1 MTEKKRAMLSD
12 LKKVDAH
19 VITAE
24 EYEEI
29 PELTDED
36 FARGVLHIGGVPVRR
51 GRPKAE
57 HPKEAVNLRL
67 SPQVLR
73 HFRAGGRGWQT
84 RINAVLE
91 AHVTRGSKPRKRT
104 RRAARS

>member
-1 MTEKKRAMLSD
+1 MTENKRTTDVD
-12 LKKVDAH
+12 LKRIDEH
-19 VITAE
+19 VITPE

-29 PELTDED
+29 PELTEED
-36 FARGVLHIGGVPVRR
+36 FARGVWHIGGKPLR

-57 HPKEAVNLRL
+57 NPKKAVSLRL
-67 SPQVLR
+67 SPRVLK

-91 AHVTRGSKPRKRT
+91 AHVARGSKSRRK
-104 RRAARS
+104 A

>member
-1 MTEKKRAMLSD
+1 MRERKRAIRSD
-12 LKKVDAH
+12 LKKVDAY
-19 VITAE
+19 ILTAE
-24 EYEEI
+24 DYVEI

-36 FARGVLHIGGVPVRR
+36 FARATLHIGGVPVRR

-57 HPKEAVNLRL
+57 NPKEAVNLRL

-91 AHVTRGSKPRKRT
+91 AHVTRDSKRKKTT
-104 RRAARS
+104 RRAARG